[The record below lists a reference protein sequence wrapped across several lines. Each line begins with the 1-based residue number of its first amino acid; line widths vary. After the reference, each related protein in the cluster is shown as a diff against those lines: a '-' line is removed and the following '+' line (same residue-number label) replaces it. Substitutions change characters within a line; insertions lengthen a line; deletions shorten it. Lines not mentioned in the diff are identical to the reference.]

1 MMPAYLSDH
10 PIQGASLTDGGAE
23 VSATRNSA
31 TSTKCPRGRLRRPP
45 ERTRRSRGAMSNSS
59 RRTIA
64 IAALLT
70 WCAFAQA
77 PPVLHGTW
85 TATAGPTQVYRGSW
99 SAQPLPDN
107 PNAVRGSWTLV
118 NGVNQVVLEGTWSAE
133 KSVGGWQGTW
143 SARILTRPSSPGRLV
158 SGTWQATTGDSSG
171 KTLAEML
178 QHTMQ
183 RQVTGSWRSGRLA
196 GNWSLRGSR

>member
-10 PIQGASLTDGGAE
+10 PIQDASLTA
-23 VSATRNSA
+23 V
-31 TSTKCPRGRLRRPP
+31 PRL
-45 ERTRRSRGAMSNSS
+45 TRRETAQQAQSANRG

-64 IAALLT
+64 MATLLVC
-70 WCAFAQA
+70 CAFAQV

-99 SAQPLPDN
+99 SAQPLPDK
-107 PNAVRGSWTLV
+107 PNTVRGSWTLV
-118 NGVNQVVLEGTWSAE
+118 NGANQVVVEGSWSAE

-158 SGTWQATTGDSSG
+158 SGTWATTGDSSS
-171 KTLAEML
+171 KTLTEML
-178 QHTMQ
+178 QYTMQ